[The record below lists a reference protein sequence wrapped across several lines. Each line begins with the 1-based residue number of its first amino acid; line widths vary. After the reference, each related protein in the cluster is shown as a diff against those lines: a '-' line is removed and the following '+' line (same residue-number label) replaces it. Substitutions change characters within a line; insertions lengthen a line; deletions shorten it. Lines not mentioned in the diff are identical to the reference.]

1 MTDATSHMD
10 PATLWAPRRQLT
22 LEDARRRTVRVRF
35 MRIFFLIGAATM
47 LGLLMGYI
55 LQSTLENRA
64 RPVSIQAAEIVS
76 MINPRFTGRD
86 SAGLGFAITADE
98 ARRRQ
103 LGDPAVDLIAP
114 VMTDSNGSEVRAPT
128 GMYDREAGILEL
140 YEGVT
145 ISDKAGYTFVT
156 DSARI
161 YVDDGRV
168 EGLSPLVG
176 KGPLGDI
183 RADTYL
189 ILEDGNRIVFEKNAT
204 MVLYPGKEKSG
215 NEGETEDDQT
225 P

>member
-1 MTDATSHMD
+1 MIDATSHLD

-35 MRIFFLIGAATM
+35 MRIFFLVGAAVM
-47 LGLLMGYI
+47 IGLLLGYI
-55 LQSTLENRA
+55 LKSTIENRA
-64 RPVSIQAAEIVS
+64 RPVNIQDTEIIS

-86 SAGLGFAITADE
+86 SAGLSYAITADA

-103 LGDPAVDLIAP
+103 LGDPAVDLVAP
-114 VMTDSNGSEVRAPT
+114 ILTDSTGSEVRAPS

-145 ISDKAGYTFVT
+145 ISDEAGYTFQT
-156 DSARI
+156 DRARI
-161 YVDDGRV
+161 FVEEGRV

-176 KGPLGDI
+176 EGPLGDI
-183 RADTYL
+183 RSDTYS
-189 ILEDGNRIVFEKNAT
+189 ILEDGNRIVFEDNAT
-204 MVLYPGKEKSG
+204 LVIYPAEKTADE
-215 NEGETEDDQT
+215 EGGTENDET